1 MAIVIRGVDHP
12 SLTDDEDVVVLILG
26 AAETEALTKVMDA
39 LDRLFIGP
47 MVAAHQGWP
56 SLASLRDGLVGD
68 GDE

>member
-1 MAIVIRGVDHP
+1 MAMVIRGVDHP

-39 LDRLFIGP
+39 WERLCIGP

-56 SLASLRDGLVGD
+56 ALASLRDGLVGD
-68 GDE
+68 GDA

>member
-56 SLASLRDGLVGD
+56 
-68 GDE
+68 